1 MDYAVGLDTRLRS
14 VLGGQSANKLH
25 KAFTMDTVG
34 DLLRHYP
41 RRYVAM
47 DRPTDLSG
55 IRPGQYVTILA
66 EVVHA
71 KNHRY
76 QPRGR
81 RRPSVRT
88 SVVVTDRRA
97 ELSLTFF
104 GQGWRLKHLAPGTI
118 GMFAGEVRA
127 FHGGLELVHPDMDLL
142 SADTPSSQSRL
153 ARGILPI
160 YPATRSVSSWQ
171 IEDCVA
177 VCLDALGALDDP
189 LDATILQREELPGI
203 NDAFE
208 YMHRPV
214 SATQWKSA
222 QTRFRYEEAF
232 TMQMVLA
239 RRRRR
244 HAATTATARKPRSG
258 GITDAFRARLPFVLT
273 AGQLDVS
280 QTIGR
285 DLSRSQPMHRLL
297 QGDVGSG
304 KTIVALLAMLQVVDA
319 GGQAALLAPTEVLA
333 VQHHRSI
340 SLMLGD
346 LGRAGMLGAA
356 DQATGVELLTGAMP
370 AGQRRQ
376 VLSRM
381 AEGQAG
387 IVIGTHAL
395 IQDGVEFA
403 DLGLLVIDEQ
413 HRFGVEQRAVL
424 ADRQPA
430 NPHVLVM
437 TATPIP
443 RTVAM
448 TVFGD
453 LEVSTLRELP
463 AGRQPVQTTVVPAGQ
478 KPEWLQRAW
487 QRVGEEVQAGSQA
500 YIVVPRI
507 EADDDD
513 SDTADVLSLFT
524 ELTGGPMSDL
534 RVGMLHGRMPTQD
547 KDDIMAD
554 FARGALDVL
563 VATTVVEVGVDVPNA
578 TVMVIMDA
586 DRFGISQLHQL
597 RGRIGRGSKS
607 GLCLLVTGG
616 QPGTAARERLEAV
629 ASTTDG
635 FELAQL
641 DVDLRREGDVLGAAQ
656 SGVRS
661 SLRLLSVVR
670 DEDVITKAR
679 HDAAAILEDDPELD
693 ERPALVQVIDEL
705 DASEHGDY
713 LERT

>member
-1 MDYAVGLDTRLRS
+1 MDYTVGLHTRLRS

-25 KAFTMDTVG
+25 KAFAMDTVE

-55 IRPGQYVTILA
+55 IRPGQYVTVLA
-66 EVVHA
+66 EVVEA

-97 ELSLTFF
+97 QLSLTFF
-104 GQGWRLKHLAPGTI
+104 GQGWRLKHLSPGTI

-142 SADTPSSQSRL
+142 AADTPSSQSRL

-160 YPATRSVSSWQ
+160 YAATRSVSSWQ

-177 VCLDALGALDDP
+177 MCLDALGGLDEP
-189 LDATILQREELPGI
+189 LDETIREREELPGV
-203 NDAFE
+203 DEAFE
-208 YMHRPV
+208 HIHRPS
-214 SATQWKSA
+214 SAAQWQCA
-222 QTRFRYEEAF
+222 QDRFRYEEAF

-239 RRRRR
+239 RRRHQ
-244 HAATTATARKPRSG
+244 HATSTATARTPRSG
-258 GITDAFRARLPFVLT
+258 GIADVFRARLPFNLT
-273 AGQLDVS
+273 AGQLEVS
-280 QTIGR
+280 RTIGQ
-285 DLSRSQPMHRLL
+285 DLARPHPMHRLL

-304 KTIVALLAMLQVVDA
+304 KTIVALLAMLQVIDA

-333 VQHHRSI
+333 TQHHRSI
-340 SLMLGD
+340 SQLLGD
-346 LGRAGMLGAA
+346 LGRGGMLDGAEE
-356 DQATGVELLTGAMP
+356 ATCVELLTGSMP
-370 AGQRRQ
+370 AGKRRQ
-376 VLSRM
+376 ALSRL
-381 AEGQAG
+381 ADGQAG

-395 IQDGVEFA
+395 IQEGVDFA
-403 DLGLLVIDEQ
+403 ELGLLVIDEQ
-413 HRFGVEQRAVL
+413 HRFGVEQRAAL
-424 ADRQPA
+424 ADRQPS

-478 KPEWLQRAW
+478 KPDWLHRAW

-500 YIVVPRI
+500 YIVVSRI
-507 EADDDD
+507 ESDDDD
-513 SDTADVLSLFT
+513 SDTADVQTLFT
-524 ELTGGPMSDL
+524 ELTRGPMSDL
-534 RVGMLHGRMPTQD
+534 RVGMLHGRMPTED

-597 RGRIGRGSKS
+597 RGRIGRGSKA

-616 QPGTAARERLEAV
+616 EPGTAARERLESV
-629 ASTTDG
+629 ASTSDG

-656 SGVRS
+656 SGGRS

-670 DEDVITKAR
+670 DEDIITRAR
-679 HDAAAILEDDPELD
+679 HDAAAILDDDPELSKH
-693 ERPALVQVIDEL
+693 PVLVAIIDEL